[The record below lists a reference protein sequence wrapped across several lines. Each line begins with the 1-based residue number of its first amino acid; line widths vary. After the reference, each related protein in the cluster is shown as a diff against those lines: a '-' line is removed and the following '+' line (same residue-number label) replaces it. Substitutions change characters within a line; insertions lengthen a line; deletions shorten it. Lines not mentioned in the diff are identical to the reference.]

1 MTHRMDIRQIM
12 KEGLPFMDMRIS
24 TATRTGAAALAL
36 AGIVLIIPGVLLPEA
51 AASAA
56 ATQKF
61 ILPAPRLQELR
72 MTSMRSGWALG
83 TNDALYYTQ
92 TDGQHWIKLGKFP
105 WTRFS
110 VGNHGHLAWGV
121 TFPQGFPRGT
131 TKSAIVVEAANPQGK
146 LWQRTIYPPEKR
158 LVLLQWSATP
168 TAPLAGLVLSA
179 RTSPSNLAEEVWTFN
194 AGTRQ
199 ASLSYKANPI
209 PQTESPMT
217 AVGVESSSQAWGTS
231 ISPGPGPGL
240 WSIRSGKASPILLS
254 IPKGLTH
261 GPVGPIKPAP
271 IATPQFVDGTGFLAA
286 NYQTISLS
294 SQTQV
299 ADALLYRTR
308 GKRWVPV
315 WHRPGYIDL
324 ANFITPKI
332 GWIEWAAIA
341 GARPALFKT
350 VNGGRTFVHLVTPG
364 PGKPFFINP
373 QDGWWI
379 DLSPAPKLW
388 TTVNGGRTWTPV
400 RVQG

>member
-1 MTHRMDIRQIM
+1 MQ
-12 KEGLPFMDMRIS
+12 
-24 TATRTGAAALAL
+24 
-36 AGIVLIIPGVLLPEA
+36 
-51 AASAA
+51 
-56 ATQKF
+56 
-61 ILPAPRLQELR
+61 
-72 MTSMRSGWALG
+72 SGWALG

-92 TDGQHWIKLGKFP
+92 TDAQHWTKLGKFP

-121 TFPQGFPRGT
+121 TFPQRFPRGT
-131 TKSAIVVEAANPQGK
+131 TKSAIVVEAVNPQGK

-194 AGTRQ
+194 AATRQ

-350 VNGGRTFVHLVTPG
+350 VNGGRTFVHGHAWSRQTLLHQPAGRVVDRPVARPQAMDYCQWRTHLDTSPG
-364 PGKPFFINP
+364 AGLASSCLGVGLQRFAPRRAEGGTHGPHP
-373 QDGWWI
+373 EYWI
-379 DLSPAPKLW
+379 ESSPTLNCSIHSSNSLRYRWYAERSG
-388 TTVNGGRTWTPV
+388 TR
-400 RVQG
+400 